1 MSEPIG
7 NTKQL
12 AEPVAVRYDFDG
24 YGYIYMD
31 AGSGSDWA
39 SRVKDCEFLYTHPIS
54 EPIGNTEQL
63 PIAWVYPEFME
74 NIKDAKCWTAYSTY
88 HKNRPIPL
96 YAHPMRELTRKDF
109 LEIWENEVNKFHDV
123 EEYDIANFARAIIK
137 ASRGEK

>member
-1 MSEPIG
+1 MSECNKCNGTLFVCENHPDQEAHQCKHYGGAGMPCECTKISEPIG

-24 YGYIYMD
+24 YGYMYMD

-39 SRVKDCEFLYTHPIS
+39 SRVKDCEFLYTHP
-54 EPIGNTEQL
+54 
-63 PIAWVYPEFME
+63 
-74 NIKDAKCWTAYSTY
+74 
-88 HKNRPIPL
+88 
-96 YAHPMRELTRKDF
+96 MRELSRKDF

>member
-12 AEPVAVRYDFDG
+12 AEPVACRYDFDG

-96 YAHPMRELTRKDF
+96 YTHPQKELTDE
-109 LEIWENEVNKFHDV
+109 EIAIVYKKVIETSGHNFAY
-123 EEYDIANFARAIIK
+123 EYARAIIK

>member
-39 SRVKDCEFLYTHPIS
+39 SRVKDCEFLYTHPQKELSDEEIM
-54 EPIGNTEQL
+54 IIHDATNTNN
-63 PIAWVYPEFME
+63 WV
-74 NIKDAKCWTAYSTY
+74 ID
-88 HKNRPIPL
+88 
-96 YAHPMRELTRKDF
+96 
-109 LEIWENEVNKFHDV
+109 
-123 EEYDIANFARAIIK
+123 FARAIIK
-137 ASRGEK
+137 TSRGEK